1 MSLQIERKSK
11 SWKKTKTPAW
21 LAWIAVI
28 YLVVGAGVMLW
39 AADQAPRHP
48 EIYPLSLL
56 GYLAGFALIV
66 LMAYIHG
73 VLQLRKEE
81 KSPKP
86 ITPKGFLKQC
96 IKCGKE
102 IPVASEV
109 CAYCGA
115 KQ

>member
-1 MSLQIERKSK
+1 MSTRRGEKSK

-21 LAWIAVI
+21 LAWIAAV
-28 YLVVGAGVMLW
+28 YLIVGAGLMLW

-48 EIYPLSLL
+48 ESYPLSLL

-66 LMAYIHG
+66 LMAYVHG
-73 VLQLRKEE
+73 VWQLRKE
-81 KSPKP
+81 KIPPKP

-96 IKCGKE
+96 INCGKQ
-102 IPVASEV
+102 IPIASEV